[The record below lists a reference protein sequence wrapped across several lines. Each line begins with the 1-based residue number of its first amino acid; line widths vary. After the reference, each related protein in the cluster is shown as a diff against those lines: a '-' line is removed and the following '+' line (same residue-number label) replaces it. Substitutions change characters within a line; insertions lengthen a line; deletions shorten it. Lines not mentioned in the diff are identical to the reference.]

1 MNTTKEET
9 QSLSETKSISETK
22 LELIEWILALNSVE
36 ILNELVDRKKEA
48 EKAEYNKLFWE
59 VAGSWQSEETG
70 TELANQ
76 LYKDRND
83 YSRKIDQ
90 L

>member
-1 MNTTKEET
+1 MNTIKEET
-9 QSLSETKSISETK
+9 QIKSISETK
-22 LELIEWILALNSVE
+22 LELIEWILTVNNLDVIQI
-36 ILNELVDRKKEA
+36 ILEKKREA
-48 EKAEYNKLFWE
+48 EKAAYNKLFWE

-76 LYKDRND
+76 LYEDRND
-83 YSRKIDQ
+83 YSREIDE

>member
-1 MNTTKEET
+1 MNTVKEEL
-9 QSLSETKSISETK
+9 QTKTISETK
-22 LELIEWILALNSVE
+22 LELIEWILTVNNID
-36 ILNELVDRKKEA
+36 ILQVLLEKKKEA
-48 EKAEYNKLFWE
+48 EKEAYNKLFWE

-76 LYKDRND
+76 LYEERND
-83 YSRKIDQ
+83 YSREIDE

>member
-1 MNTTKEET
+1 MNTVKEEL
-9 QSLSETKSISETK
+9 QTKTISETK
-22 LELIEWILALNSVE
+22 LELIEWILTVNNID
-36 ILNELVDRKKEA
+36 ILQILLEKKKEA
-48 EKAEYNKLFWE
+48 EKAEYNKLFWQ

-76 LYKDRND
+76 LYEERND
-83 YSRKIDQ
+83 YSREIDE

>member
-1 MNTTKEET
+1 MNITEV
-9 QSLSETKSISETK
+9 ETKTQEKSIAETK
-22 LELIEWILALNSVE
+22 LELIEWILAVNNIDTLQ
-36 ILNELVDRKKEA
+36 ILLEKKKEA
-48 EKAEYNKLFWE
+48 EKEAYNKLFWE

-76 LYKDRND
+76 LYEERND
-83 YSRKIDQ
+83 YSREIDE

>member
-1 MNTTKEET
+1 MNTVKEEL
-9 QSLSETKSISETK
+9 QTKTISETK
-22 LELIEWILALNSVE
+22 LELIEWILTVNNID
-36 ILNELVDRKKEA
+36 ILQILLEKKKEV
-48 EKAEYNKLFWE
+48 EKAEYNKLFWQ

-76 LYKDRND
+76 LYEERND
-83 YSRKIDQ
+83 YSREIDE